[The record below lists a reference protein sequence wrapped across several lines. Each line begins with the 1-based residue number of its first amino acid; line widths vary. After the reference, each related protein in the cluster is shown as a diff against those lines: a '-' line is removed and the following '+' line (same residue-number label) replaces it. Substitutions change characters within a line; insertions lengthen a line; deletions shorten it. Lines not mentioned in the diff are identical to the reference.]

1 MGDVQNIVESL
12 VRENAF
18 RAAVLTDEYG
28 LPLGA
33 FPTGT
38 LSEAPAATVA
48 QIRRL
53 FERVHGRVGLR
64 AMEEVALRDDAG
76 QRLVCRRIVV
86 GEYDLILAVLVPP
99 GRRCRQAIDQAIEA
113 IRQAFTMVEESD

>member
-18 RAAVLTDEYG
+18 RAAVLTDEFG

-33 FPTGT
+33 FPTGA

-53 FERVHGRVGLR
+53 FDRVHGRVGLR
-64 AMEEVALRDDAG
+64 AMEEVTLRDDAG
-76 QRLVCRRIVV
+76 QRLICRRIVV
-86 GEYDLILAVLVPP
+86 EEYDLILAALVPP
-99 GRRCRQAIDQAIEA
+99 GRPCRQAIEEA
-113 IRQAFTMVEESD
+113 SEEIRQAFTAKGEEV